1 MQFIYSQNSKISC
14 TSFHILL
21 PFFEAAGYLKA
32 LDYQRWEIKQ
42 TKAMIMSLFPY
53 VAYNFLRLFNTKC
66 YPTLPSPHLILRS
79 LCLTPLYDQNLYN
92 SRIKYDA
99 DLRDRDGKIMTN
111 ITKSSQLNHKRKKNI
126 TILDFPIFPRLY
138 TF

>member
-1 MQFIYSQNSKISC
+1 
-14 TSFHILL
+14 
-21 PFFEAAGYLKA
+21 
-32 LDYQRWEIKQ
+32 
-42 TKAMIMSLFPY
+42 MIMSLFPY

-111 ITKSSQLNHKRKKNI
+111 ITKPSQLNHKRKKNI
-126 TILDFPIFPRLY
+126 TILDFPILIARLLY
-138 TF
+138 SSINSTNKQKAKLESFT